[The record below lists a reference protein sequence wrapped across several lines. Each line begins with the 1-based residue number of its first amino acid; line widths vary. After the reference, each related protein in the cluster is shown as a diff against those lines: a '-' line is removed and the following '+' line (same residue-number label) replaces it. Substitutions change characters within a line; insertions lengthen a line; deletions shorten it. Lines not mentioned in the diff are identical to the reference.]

1 MCGAPLA
8 LVLAAVL
15 ALTGCAGR
23 RIENG
28 VYHSPKGYR
37 LSLPGPEWSV
47 AEESKADLELR
58 HQDGIAAM
66 LVNAE
71 CDDRAKA
78 RSAGLLLGQLLIG
91 VHDRA
96 TIEQNEVSVNGRQAL
111 HRVLDGRVAA
121 EGAPTRIEAYV
132 LKDGRAST
140 TSPTW
145 RRRRRSTRGA
155 PTFVVSSRAS
165 RRSARTDPWTPI

>member
-58 HQDGIAAM
+58 HQDGMAAM

-132 LKDGRAST
+132 LKDGACVYDFAYVAPPASFDAWRADF
-140 TSPTW
+140 
-145 RRRRRSTRGA
+145 RR
-155 PTFVVSSRAS
+155 FVESFAKERA
-165 RRSARTDPWTPI
+165 D